1 VCVCSTSCKNKYLLG
16 LSGAAVHVLPRCATR
31 DGYQC
36 CTLSQPWVGRSSVL
50 WMMMQVP
57 GCGEAAIAEPLAGT
71 VIRFCSCSG
80 RLFPPAS
87 LARKHCCH
95 AYKECHSRPPAYA
108 CQMGDKHGGHIL
120 AFKWRG
126 GHSRRA
132 AHMLQMSCAFIR
144 VACEG
149 RGDLGPHAGCMTHI
163 ATSASIHLGPP
174 HGFRLSHFGL
184 RGKLPPR
191 ETAGR
196 ISGLPYAS
204 LHLAFSHVPH
214 AWACSTLLR
223 GGRHHVL

>member
-1 VCVCSTSCKNKYLLG
+1 
-16 LSGAAVHVLPRCATR
+16 
-31 DGYQC
+31 
-36 CTLSQPWVGRSSVL
+36 
-50 WMMMQVP
+50 MMQVP
-57 GCGEAAIAEPLAGT
+57 GCGEAAIAKPLAGT

-95 AYKECHSRPPAYA
+95 TYKECHSRPPAYA

-132 AHMLQMSCAFIR
+132 AHMLQMSRAFIR

-174 HGFRLSHFGL
+174 MVSDLAISACGVSSRL
-184 RGKLPPR
+184 GKPLAEFLACHTHHSILPFHMYR
-191 ETAGR
+191 MLGR
-196 ISGLPYAS
+196 VAPS
-204 LHLAFSHVPH
+204 
-214 AWACSTLLR
+214 
-223 GGRHHVL
+223 